1 MWAFSVLG
9 CYDKLNQSSNQND
22 FPPMQI
28 STAHPVNRIVSN
40 NTLYQSPIIQQN
52 QQQPQVQRNSF
63 FLKWI
68 AGTTI
73 SKCYGCQEKNT
84 KSFKTRTRWLGY
96 DIIIFASLEILLLG
110 YCDIL
115 MHLKMSISIYDHFV
129 SEPDIPTSV
138 TLGLMYHFKCSSLF
152 RHCTFRDYYPSFIGA
167 HEIHISY
174 FWNFFQDYGFCLLSF
189 HDHFYFSVKLFG
201 LWDVF
206 GNGSI
211 IGTYYS
217 SYYSSMV
224 WCLLNNYSRQLSNC
238 QISLSNGFS

>member
-1 MWAFSVLG
+1 M
-9 CYDKLNQSSNQND
+9 
-22 FPPMQI
+22 I
-28 STAHPVNRIVSN
+28 SRQCRYLQLIPLIVSFQIILCIN
-40 NTLYQSPIIQQN
+40 HLLFNKINSSHRFSLY
-52 QQQPQVQRNSF
+52 RF

-73 SKCYGCQEKNT
+73 SKCYGCQEKIQNP
-84 KSFKTRTRWLGY
+84 FKLAPDDLVMTN
-96 DIIIFASLEILLLG
+96 IFASLEILLLG

-115 MHLKMSISIYDHFV
+115 MHLKMSISIYDQFV

-201 LWDVF
+201 L
-206 GNGSI
+206 
-211 IGTYYS
+211 
-217 SYYSSMV
+217 
-224 WCLLNNYSRQLSNC
+224 
-238 QISLSNGFS
+238 